1 MKLITY
7 LKKSLPFSRR
17 KIFNLIK
24 EGKIKVNGKIIT
36 KSTYQLQP
44 KDKVFFENRL
54 LYPCE
59 KNIYIIVNKP
69 PGFVCTLKDKFASK
83 KIIDLVPKKFKRLV
97 IAGRLDK
104 ASQGLVLLTNDGEL
118 VYKITHPKFEIE
130 KEYLVK
136 IKPALKESDLRKI
149 EKGIKIKDVIYRV
162 KKIQVIEKTPS
173 SSYLKIILNEGKK
186 REIRNI
192 FGFLGY
198 VVEDLKRIRIGKIKL
213 GNLKEGKYK
222 VINKEEII

>member
-1 MKLITY
+1 MKLIAY

-17 KIFNLIK
+17 KIFDLIK
-24 EGKIKVNGKIIT
+24 EGKIKVNGEIVT
-36 KSTYQLQP
+36 SSTYQVRK
-44 KDKVFFENRL
+44 KDKVFFENRVL
-54 LYPCE
+54 FPYK

-69 PGFVCTLKDKFASK
+69 KGYVCTLRDKFAQK
-83 KIIDLVPKKFKRLV
+83 KVVDLVPKKFKRLF

-104 ASQGLVLLTNDGEL
+104 NSQGLVLLTNDGDL

-136 IKPALKESDLRKI
+136 IKPALKEADIKKI
-149 EKGIKIKDVIYRV
+149 ERGIKVEDIVYRV
-162 KKIQVIEKTPS
+162 KKIQTIEKTAS
-173 SSYLKIILNEGKK
+173 FSRLKIILNEGKK

-198 VVEDLKRIRIGKIKL
+198 IVEDLKRIRIGKVKL
-213 GNLKEGKYK
+213 KNLKEGEYK
-222 VINKEEII
+222 LINKEEII

>member
-1 MKLITY
+1 MKLIAY

-17 KIFNLIK
+17 KIFSLIK
-24 EGKIKVNGKIIT
+24 EEKIKANEKTIT
-36 KSTYQLQP
+36 KSTYRLQP

-54 LYPCE
+54 LHPNE

-69 PGFVCTLKDKFASK
+69 PGFVCTLKDKFAPK
-83 KIIDLVPKKFKRLV
+83 KVIDLVPKKFKRLV

-104 ASQGLVLLTNDGEL
+104 DSRGLVLLTNDGNL

-136 IKPALKESDLRKI
+136 IKPALKEADIKKI
-149 EKGIKIKDVIYRV
+149 ERGIKVEDIVYRV
-162 KKIQVIEKTPS
+162 KKIQTIEKTAS
-173 SSYLKIILNEGKK
+173 FSHLKIILNEGKK

-198 VVEDLKRIRIGKIKL
+198 IVEDLKRIRIGKVKL
-213 GNLKEGKYK
+213 KNLKEGEYK
-222 VINKEEII
+222 VINKKEII

>member
-162 KKIQVIEKTPS
+162 KKIRVINKGAS
-173 SSYLKIILNEGKK
+173 FSFLKIILNEGKK

-192 FGFLGY
+192 FSILGY
-198 VVEDLKRIRIGKIKL
+198 TVEYLKRIRIGKIKL
-213 GNLKEGKYK
+213 GNLKEGKYR
-222 VINKEEII
+222 IIDKEKII